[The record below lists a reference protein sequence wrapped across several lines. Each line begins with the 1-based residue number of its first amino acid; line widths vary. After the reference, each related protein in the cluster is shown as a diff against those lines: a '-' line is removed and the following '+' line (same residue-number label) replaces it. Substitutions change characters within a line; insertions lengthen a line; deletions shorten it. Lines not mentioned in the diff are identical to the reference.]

1 MKTITVMRGGAIGDF
16 VLTLPAIAA
25 LRSAYPETCLR
36 LIGHPATL
44 CLAHPDQI
52 LDQESRELA
61 PLHTTDLPLPPA
73 SAALFADVD
82 LLLAYI
88 VDPDGALTDSLRTLV
103 RGPLLVHDP
112 RPPVHSRIH
121 ITDHLLEPLRRHGI
135 SIPDP
140 TPRILLRAE
149 DRFFA
154 AICWRQRDLRPP
166 TAVVHPGSGGIGK
179 CWPLENFLELIDQL
193 QQRGVHVLLLCG
205 PVEAD
210 QQRIPASVRSLQPP
224 GLLELAGL
232 LERADL
238 FIGNDSGPGHI
249 AAAVG
254 TPTLILFGPTDPRVW
269 RPRGRQ
275 AHILQAPA
283 GRLGALAV
291 NSVHEAAC
299 AILEGSDATPGV
311 FPDD

>member
-1 MKTITVMRGGAIGDF
+1 MAVIRGGAIGDF

-25 LRSAYPETCLR
+25 LRSLYPATCLR
-36 LIGHPATL
+36 LVGRPATL
-44 CLAHPDQI
+44 RLAHPDQI
-52 LDQESRELA
+52 LDQESRQLA
-61 PLHTTDLPLPPA
+61 PLHAAIRPLPPDT
-73 SAALFADVD
+73 AALFADVD

-112 RPPVHSRIH
+112 RPPALSPVH
-121 ITDHLLEPLRRHGI
+121 ITDHLLQPLRLHDI
-135 SIPDP
+135 PIPDP
-140 TPRILLRAE
+140 TPRILLRAA
-149 DRFFA
+149 DRVFA
-154 AICWRQRDLRPP
+154 ATCWRQRSLPSP
-166 TAVVHPGSGGIGK
+166 TVVVHPGSGGLGK

-193 QQRGVHVLLLCG
+193 QQRGIGVLVLCG

-210 QQRIPASVRSLQPP
+210 RQPIPSRVRPLQPP

-254 TPTLILFGPTDPRVW
+254 TPTLSLFGPTDPRVW
-269 RPRGRQ
+269 KPRSLQ
-275 AHILQAPA
+275 ARSLQAPA
-283 GRLGALAV
+283 GQLAALAV
-291 NSVHEAAC
+291 DSVLQAAGE
-299 AILEGSDATPGV
+299 ILGSSQTTPGA
-311 FPDD
+311 FSDD